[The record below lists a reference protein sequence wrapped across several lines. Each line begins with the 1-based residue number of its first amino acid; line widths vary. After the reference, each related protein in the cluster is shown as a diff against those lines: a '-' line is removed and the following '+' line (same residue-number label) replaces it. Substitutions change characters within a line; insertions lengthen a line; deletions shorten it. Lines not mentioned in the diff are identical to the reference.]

1 MNNSIS
7 NTHFGGVLNLEFT
20 NDLSHDFIIFETER
34 LAVERESMKLFN
46 ECILYFE
53 SMDDEIELYGE
64 GVLSKIKDGVVNI
77 AKKIWKFIINFI
89 KGAVRLITK
98 PFGIRFKWALK
109 DDDSGG
115 GGKGSGG
122 FGGGGGSS
130 SPSTSKAKKNND
142 NANTNIF
149 SKEYINPSSNGF
161 LSFEKI
167 KIKNVFSVYSEYMK
181 TIQKEANKT
190 LNQSDNVS
198 FSEDEVTRMLGQYN
212 GDKKKLDKVQ
222 KVLNNSMAFKSDDIK
237 TDDDIINVANKNI
250 KANLEIDKIMS
261 NRRFQDMDKYISI
274 SDLNDHLVIK
284 DLNVIETSNSK
295 GSVQNSEFRHG
306 FDLLSVFFENIIT
319 YIENMDGE
327 EDIIP
332 YSKYIN
338 NNFNYTKSSD
348 GNLKNLKS
356 IVESAAG
363 DKINYNSQGYKTTFL
378 KDMVKL
384 EDGNFTPLKIENNK
398 ENINTIK
405 KATGIQFRVTQ
416 YGGSKNPTSKIPERS
431 NKSQMNIEENKT
443 IRLSIQN
450 EVLNPA
456 INKLNKIE
464 GSNGKKSVEKNVKE
478 NNNFSSVKA
487 NLTDD
492 LNMLKKLLNGI
503 MKATNDIIKFL
514 TLMETSERSALLY
527 TQLLAF
533 DYYMKRMMSLYIQIT
548 GLKNIDEYPKLKGLK
563 KNLKSVLNV

>member
-1 MNNSIS
+1 ME
-7 NTHFGGVLNLEFT
+7 LT
-20 NDLSHDFIIFETER
+20 NDVSHDFIIFETER
-34 LAVERESMKLFN
+34 LAIERESMKLFN

-115 GGKGSGG
+115 SGKSSGG

-130 SPSTSKAKKNND
+130 SPSASKAKKNND
-142 NANTNIF
+142 VANMNIF
-149 SKEYINPSSNGF
+149 DKEYINPSSNGF

-167 KIKNVFSVYSEYMK
+167 KIKNVFPIYSDYMK

-190 LNQSDNVS
+190 LNKSDNVS
-198 FSEDEVTRMLGQYN
+198 FSDDEVTRMLGQFN

-222 KVLNNSMAFKSDDIK
+222 KVLNNAMAFKSEDIK
-237 TDDDIINVANKNI
+237 TDDDIIGVANKNI
-250 KANLEIDKIMS
+250 KANLEIDKLMS
-261 NRRFQDMDKYISI
+261 NRRFKDMDKYISV
-274 SDLNDHLVIK
+274 SDLNDHLVLK
-284 DLNVIETSNSK
+284 DLNVIELSNSK
-295 GSVQNSEFRHG
+295 GSIQNSEFRHG

-319 YIENMDGE
+319 YIESMDGE
-327 EDIIP
+327 DDIIS
-332 YSKYIN
+332 YSEYIN
-338 NNFNYTKSSD
+338 NNFNYTKSSKE
-348 GNLKNLKS
+348 NLKNLSS
-356 IVESAAG
+356 ILSSSSG
-363 DKINYNSQGYKTTFL
+363 DKINYESQGYKTTFL
-378 KDMVKL
+378 KDMIKL
-384 EDGNFTPLKIENNK
+384 EDGNFTPLSIENGKGNVGAV
-398 ENINTIK
+398 K
-405 KATGIQFRVTQ
+405 KITGIQYRVTN
-416 YGGSKNPTSKIPERS
+416 YGDSKNPISTIPDRYSES
-431 NKSQMNIEENKT
+431 TMNIADNKS
-443 IRLSIQN
+443 IRLSIQK

-464 GSNGKKSVEKNVKE
+464 GSNGKNSVEKNVKE
-478 NNNFSSVKA
+478 NDNFSSVKT

-492 LNMLKKLLNGI
+492 LNMLKKLLNGV

-548 GLKNIDEYPKLKGLK
+548 GLKNIDEYPKLKGLR

>member
-7 NTHFGGVLNLEFT
+7 NTHFGGVLNLELT
-20 NDLSHDFIIFETER
+20 NDVSHDFIIFETER
-34 LAVERESMKLFN
+34 LAIERESMKLFN

-115 GGKGSGG
+115 SGKSSGG

-130 SPSTSKAKKNND
+130 SPSASKAKKNND
-142 NANTNIF
+142 VANMNIF
-149 SKEYINPSSNGF
+149 DKEYINPSSNGF

-167 KIKNVFSVYSEYMK
+167 KIKNVFPIYSDYMK

-190 LNQSDNVS
+190 LNKSDNVS
-198 FSEDEVTRMLGQYN
+198 FSDDEVTRMLGQFN

-222 KVLNNSMAFKSDDIK
+222 KVLNNAMAFKSEDIK
-237 TDDDIINVANKNI
+237 TDDDIIGVANKNI
-250 KANLEIDKIMS
+250 KANLEIDKLMS
-261 NRRFQDMDKYISI
+261 NRRFKDMDKYISV
-274 SDLNDHLVIK
+274 SDLNDHLVLK
-284 DLNVIETSNSK
+284 DLNVIELSNSK
-295 GSVQNSEFRHG
+295 GSIQNSEFRHG

-319 YIENMDGE
+319 YIESMDGE
-327 EDIIP
+327 DDIIS
-332 YSKYIN
+332 YSEYIN
-338 NNFNYTKSSD
+338 NNFNYTKSSKE
-348 GNLKNLKS
+348 NLKNLSS
-356 IVESAAG
+356 ILSSSSG
-363 DKINYNSQGYKTTFL
+363 DKINYESQGYKTTFL
-378 KDMVKL
+378 KDMIKL
-384 EDGNFTPLKIENNK
+384 EDGNFTPLSIENGKGNVGAV
-398 ENINTIK
+398 K
-405 KATGIQFRVTQ
+405 KITGIQYRVTN
-416 YGGSKNPTSKIPERS
+416 YGDSKNPISTIPDRYSES
-431 NKSQMNIEENKT
+431 TMNIADNKS
-443 IRLSIQN
+443 IRLSIQK

-464 GSNGKKSVEKNVKE
+464 GSNGKNSVEKNVKE
-478 NNNFSSVKA
+478 NDNFSSVKT

-492 LNMLKKLLNGI
+492 LNMLKKLLNGV

-548 GLKNIDEYPKLKGLK
+548 GLKNIDEYPKLKGLR

>member
-1 MNNSIS
+1 ME
-7 NTHFGGVLNLEFT
+7 LT
-20 NDLSHDFIIFETER
+20 NDVSHDFIIFETER
-34 LAVERESMKLFN
+34 LAIERESMKLFN

-115 GGKGSGG
+115 SGKSSSG
-122 FGGGGGSS
+122 FGGGSS
-130 SPSTSKAKKNND
+130 SSPSASKAKKNND
-142 NANTNIF
+142 VANMNIF
-149 SKEYINPSSNGF
+149 DKEYINPSSNGF

-167 KIKNVFSVYSEYMK
+167 KIKNVFPIYSDYMK

-190 LNQSDNVS
+190 LNKSDNVS
-198 FSEDEVTRMLGQYN
+198 FSDDEVTRMLGQFN

-222 KVLNNSMAFKSDDIK
+222 KVLNNAMAFKSEDIK
-237 TDDDIINVANKNI
+237 TDDDIIGVANKNI
-250 KANLEIDKIMS
+250 KANLEIDKLMS
-261 NRRFQDMDKYISI
+261 NRRFKDMDKYVSV
-274 SDLNDHLVIK
+274 SDLNEHLVIK
-284 DLNVIETSNSK
+284 ELNVIELSNSK
-295 GSVQNSEFRHG
+295 GSIQNSEFRHG

-319 YIENMDGE
+319 YIESMDGE
-327 EDIIP
+327 DDIIS
-332 YSKYIN
+332 YSEYIN
-338 NNFNYTKSSD
+338 NNFNYTKSSKE
-348 GNLKNLKS
+348 NLKNLSS
-356 IVESAAG
+356 ILSSSTG
-363 DKINYNSQGYKTTFL
+363 DKINYESQGYKTTFL
-378 KDMVKL
+378 KDMIRL
-384 EDGNFTPLKIENNK
+384 EDGNFTPLSIENGK
-398 ENINTIK
+398 GHVGSVK
-405 KATGIQFRVTQ
+405 KITGIQYRVTN
-416 YGGSKNPTSKIPERS
+416 YGDSKNPISTVPDRYSESTMNIAD
-431 NKSQMNIEENKT
+431 NKS
-443 IRLSIQN
+443 IRLSIQK

-464 GSNGKKSVEKNVKE
+464 GSNGKNSVEKNVKE
-478 NNNFSSVKA
+478 NDNFSSVKT

-492 LNMLKKLLNGI
+492 LNMLKKLLNGV

-548 GLKNIDEYPKLKGLK
+548 GLKNIDEYPKLKGLR